1 MTCAFMRRRRS
12 GLQNVES
19 EDVDFFFSR
28 SDEKGTNKVPKMRL
42 SIERRVVRTRIYFLW
57 QRDDEAKSARTCQ
70 KSVDENVKL
79 ISEQKL
85 NGKPKERRM

>member
-1 MTCAFMRRRRS
+1 MCFYEEETFRVK
-12 GLQNVES
+12 NVES

-42 SIERRVVRTRIYFLW
+42 SIGRRVARTRIYFLW

-70 KSVDENVKL
+70 KSVDEGVCSL
-79 ISEQKL
+79 LFALGQQAL
-85 NGKPKERRM
+85 T